1 MRSDAYAYW
10 YRGDAIGSESTRFFT
25 GPTQRQLLSGLWDTA
40 GRSKFMA
47 TSFTHLLVTVGTLA
61 AGYVAAMVAGS
72 AWAGDDLGVLTAA
85 AEDLTELMQW
95 HSGLSVTSSSCVAPE
110 LKNAAAA
117 IQAPDTA
124 AFLALHGAPGAW
136 DAPRSGVRKSVWD
149 GPKAHD
155 GSAPRM
161 H

>member
-1 MRSDAYAYW
+1 
-10 YRGDAIGSESTRFFT
+10 
-25 GPTQRQLLSGLWDTA
+25 
-40 GRSKFMA
+40 MA
-47 TSFTHLLVTVGTLA
+47 TSFTHLLVAVGTLA
-61 AGYVAAMVAGS
+61 AGYAAAMVAGS
-72 AWAGDDLGVLTAA
+72 AWAGNDLSVLTAA

-110 LKNAAAA
+110 LNSAVAA
-117 IQAPDTA
+117 QAPDTA
-124 AFLALHGAPGAW
+124 AFLALHGAPGPW
-136 DAPRSGVRKSVWD
+136 DAPRSGTRKSVWD

>member
-1 MRSDAYAYW
+1 
-10 YRGDAIGSESTRFFT
+10 
-25 GPTQRQLLSGLWDTA
+25 
-40 GRSKFMA
+40 MA

-61 AGYVAAMVAGS
+61 AGYAAAVVAGS
-72 AWAGDDLGVLTAA
+72 AWAGDDLSVLAA
-85 AEDLTELMQW
+85 ATEELTELMQW
-95 HSGLSVTSSSCVAPE
+95 HSGLSVTSSSCIAPE
-110 LKNAAAA
+110 LKGGVAA

-124 AFLALHGAPGAW
+124 AFLALHGAPGPW
-136 DAPRSGVRKSVWD
+136 DAPRSGARKSIWD